1 MKKALKKI
9 LLTLV
14 VGATV
19 IGLAACGGNESNN
32 KPSDN
37 AENKNEAVSTEEG
50 NKGLEK
56 IKEKGTLV
64 VGLSADYAPY
74 EFHKIIDGKDQIV
87 GFDVEIGKAIAEAL
101 GVDIEIKDMEFG
113 SLIGSLQAGKLD
125 MVISGLSPDEERK
138 KSVDFSDIYY
148 EATHGVLVKAENK
161 DKYKT
166 LDDLAGKKVGAQMG
180 SIQAELAKAQIK
192 DADLKLLG
200 DVNNLILELKS
211 GKIDA
216 LVVEIPVAETVV
228 TTNTDLVVAEPEIV
242 DNEGGS
248 AIAVAKGE
256 NDLLE
261 AVNKTIKELKESGK
275 LDKFIEEAE
284 ALAKDE

>member
-19 IGLAACGGNESNN
+19 IGLAACGNNKGSN

-37 AENKNEAVSTEEG
+37 LENKSEAVSTEEG
-50 NKGLEK
+50 NKALEN
-56 IKEKGTLV
+56 IKEKGKLV
-64 VGLSADYAPY
+64 VGTSADYAPY
-74 EFHKIIDGKDQIV
+74 EFHKIIDGKDEIV

-101 GVDIEIKDMEFG
+101 GVDVEIKDMEFG

-148 EATHGVLVKAENK
+148 EATHGVLIKAENK
-161 DKYKT
+161 DKYNT
-166 LDDLAGKKVGAQMG
+166 LDDLAGKKIGAQMG
-180 SIQAELAKAQIK
+180 SIQAELAKEQIK

-228 TTNTDLVVAEPEIV
+228 TTNTDLAIAKPEIA

-256 NDLLE
+256 TDLLE
-261 AVNKTIKELKESGK
+261 AVNKTIKNLKKSGQ
-275 LDKFIEEAE
+275 LEKFIEDAE
-284 ALAKDE
+284 ALAKEE

>member
-261 AVNKTIKELKESGK
+261 AVNETIKELKESGK